1 MNLAIILILIPLFFS
16 AACFVSGK
24 KLAPYISL
32 LSGIISIFYFLL
44 LMGSYNVKDN
54 YLAFNTSVL
63 WIPSLR
69 AYFHVGLDAA
79 AILPMLLTQLVI
91 TLSSLGTI
99 VKGNDR
105 NASFY
110 SLIGLTHAALNGF
123 FCAQNPI
130 TFFIFFEAA
139 LIPIYFLVLNF
150 GGANRQQAVFKFFL
164 YTAFGGLLMLA
175 AVVFLQVNMHAYLH
189 LESWVD
195 FYQNKMAIK
204 YQYWLLAA
212 FFIAFAIKSP
222 IFPFHTWQ
230 ADLYTQA
237 DRPTLIIIAALMSKM
252 GVFGLIRFNFLFIP
266 ALYDWFY
273 YLILICLIGVV
284 YGALIAWRQRDFIRI
299 IAYSSLSHMGLIA
312 AGILTLT
319 NKGVQGGLFAM
330 IAHGLGV
337 AGLIYAS
344 DVIIRRTEE
353 SSIDSSS
360 GIAKVNPRFATY
372 FFIILLSTIGLPL
385 TCGFIG
391 EFYLIWSIAE
401 FRLPFGILAALTLI
415 FGAAYMLR
423 FYQKTMFG
431 VSSNNVLNF
440 DKLSLSEDYVF
451 IIIVVLILALGL
463 FPADW
468 MGLGQFAYQFMNYIP
483 TK

>member
-1 MNLAIILILIPLFFS
+1 
-16 AACFVSGK
+16 
-24 KLAPYISL
+24 
-32 LSGIISIFYFLL
+32 
-44 LMGSYNVKDN
+44 
-54 YLAFNTSVL
+54 
-63 WIPSLR
+63 
-69 AYFHVGLDAA
+69 
-79 AILPMLLTQLVI
+79 
-91 TLSSLGTI
+91 
-99 VKGNDR
+99 
-105 NASFY
+105 
-110 SLIGLTHAALNGF
+110 
-123 FCAQNPI
+123 
-130 TFFIFFEAA
+130 
-139 LIPIYFLVLNF
+139 
-150 GGANRQQAVFKFFL
+150 
-164 YTAFGGLLMLA
+164 
-175 AVVFLQVNMHAYLH
+175 
-189 LESWVD
+189 
-195 FYQNKMAIK
+195 
-204 YQYWLLAA
+204 
-212 FFIAFAIKSP
+212 
-222 IFPFHTWQ
+222 
-230 ADLYTQA
+230 
-237 DRPTLIIIAALMSKM
+237 
-252 GVFGLIRFNFLFIP
+252 
-266 ALYDWFY
+266 
-273 YLILICLIGVV
+273 
-284 YGALIAWRQRDFIRI
+284 
-299 IAYSSLSHMGLIA
+299 MGLIA